1 MNASIQEAFYQP
13 RTSNAAF
20 DVKFRHFQGV
30 AMSTVSKLFDLTG
43 KTAVL
48 TGASY
53 GLGVTF
59 GEALAEQGA
68 NLVLAARSE
77 DKLQQLAKKLNAAG
91 HKAIA
96 VKCDVSDSGQVKNLM
111 EAAVARFGRIDVL
124 VNNAGIVGEAG
135 MAPERIPDEVF
146 EATVQVNLVGLWY
159 CCRHAAQYML
169 ADGKGGSIVNN
180 ASVAGIVGLA
190 NFPAAYQAAKAGV
203 INLTRNLACS
213 WADRGVRVNAL
224 APGWFPSEMTGPAFS
239 APGFVEWATR
249 MAPLNRI
256 GRPEELIAP
265 LLFLASNA
273 SSFVTGQ
280 VLAVDGGLTAGS
292 ERWPQQAREFF
303 ANAGLGDLARPIA
316 AAAAG
321 EGGD

>member
-1 MNASIQEAFYQP
+1 MSSI
-13 RTSNAAF
+13 
-20 DVKFRHFQGV
+20 
-30 AMSTVSKLFDLTG
+30 SKLFDLTG
-43 KTAVL
+43 RTAVV

-53 GLGVTF
+53 GLGITF
-59 GEALAEQGA
+59 AEALAEQGA

-77 DKLQQLAKKLNAAG
+77 DKLKEVAAKLNAAG

-96 VKCDVSDSGQVKNLM
+96 VKCDVSDSAQVKNLM
-111 EAAVARFGRIDVL
+111 QAAVARFGRIDVL

-146 EATVQVNLVGLWY
+146 AATIQVNLVGLWY

-169 ADGKGGSIVNN
+169 ADGKGGAIINN

-224 APGWFPSEMTGPAFS
+224 CPGWFPSEMTGPAFS
-239 APGFVEWATR
+239 APGFTEWAAH

-256 GRPEELIAP
+256 GRPEELVGALIY
-265 LLFLASNA
+265 LASDA

-280 VLAVDGGLTAGS
+280 ALAVDGGLTAGS
-292 ERWPQQAREFF
+292 ERWPQSAREFF

-316 AAAAG
+316 AATSSGA
-321 EGGD
+321 D